1 MRQRLDM
8 RRRISVF
15 NQEKADAELARV
27 VSQELNTEAID
38 EYGRGLLYTHF
49 RTNEHLTARY
59 VQS

>member
-38 EYGRGLLYTHF
+38 EY
-49 RTNEHLTARY
+49 E
-59 VQS
+59 